1 MDRRKFIA
9 ATGATL
15 ATIGLAGCSSESD
28 GATDGTDASG
38 GSSGGSGNSS
48 DGSGGSSGGSGD
60 DEFDLSSV
68 DGTLGDNV
76 SENVEVTE
84 HRAFQTADN
93 VGVTGVIENT
103 SGQRL
108 EFVEVEAT
116 LNDGDTVIGEFVDTS
131 DEEIDYLGAGNQWR
145 FWLTFDDEE
154 LGSDTSY
161 TIEVEAEIADD
172 AEGAN
177 GTETETSTESGT
189 STTTADGTT
198 TTTADG
204 TTTTSN

>member
-1 MDRRKFIA
+1 MNRRKFVV

-15 ATIGLAGCSSESD
+15 ASIGFAGCSSDADGSTGGTEASD
-28 GATDGTDASG
+28 GSEGSG
-38 GSSGGSGNSS
+38 GSSGGSG
-48 DGSGGSSGGSGD
+48 GSSGGTGD

-76 SENVEVTE
+76 SENVEVTD
-84 HRAFQTADN
+84 HRAFQTADD

-103 SGQRL
+103 SGQQL
-108 EFVEVEAT
+108 EFVEVEVT

-131 DEEIDYLGAGNQWR
+131 DEEIDSLGAGKQWR

-161 TIEVEAEIADD
+161 TIDVEAEVADD
-172 AEGAN
+172 AEEATTT
-177 GTETETSTESGT
+177 GTDTSTESGT

-198 TTTADG
+198 TT
-204 TTTTSN
+204 SN

>member
-1 MDRRKFIA
+1 MNRRKFVV

-15 ATIGLAGCSSESD
+15 ASIGLAGCSSDADGSTGGTEVSD
-28 GATDGTDASG
+28 GSAG
-38 GSSGGSGNSS
+38 S
-48 DGSGGSSGGSGD
+48 DGSGGSSGGSDGSSGGTGD

-84 HRAFQTADN
+84 HRAFQTADD
-93 VGVTGVIENT
+93 VGVTGVIKNT
-103 SGQRL
+103 SGQQL
-108 EFVEVEAT
+108 EFVEVEVT

-131 DEEIDYLGAGNQWR
+131 DEEIDSLGAGKQWR

-161 TIEVEAEIADD
+161 SIEVEAEVADD
-172 AEGAN
+172 ADEATAT
-177 GTETETSTESGT
+177 GTDTSTESGT
-189 STTTADGTT
+189 A